1 MTETDAQGRCE
12 GVSRGFPGHPGH
24 IGGFPSARGCP
35 RRCPG
40 EGTAPAIVL
49 KAPRGAGSWIWPLS
63 SFLGPHQSGDPAVS
77 GPFPPLPGG
86 QGVLSLRAGGL
97 RSGQQLPLVPASLS
111 PHPGQVTESCLP
123 GASHPAPW
131 FPHKIRAVL
140 SLREFLGGRNKGNLY
155 GVRKQGEAALPLL
168 VSTHT
173 QGRLWGPSLAGTC
186 SPALLSAVTLVRAG
200 HKKLDGWSQWLFHRR
215 NWFGRSGVQNLLGTC
230 PLSPPTW
237 L

>member
-1 MTETDAQGRCE
+1 M
-12 GVSRGFPGHPGH
+12 SRGFPGHPGH
-24 IGGFPSARGCP
+24 IGRFPSARGCP

-63 SFLGPHQSGDPAVS
+63 NFLGPHQAGDPAES

-111 PHPGQVTESCLP
+111 PHPGQVTESCSP
-123 GASHPAPW
+123 GAGHPAPW

-140 SLREFLGGRNKGNLY
+140 SLRGFLGGRNKCNLY
-155 GVRKQGEAALPLL
+155 GVPKTGCGSFTPLR
-168 VSTHT
+168 T
-173 QGRLWGPSLAGTC
+173 SLHPHPGKTGDQA
-186 SPALLSAVTLVRAG
+186 
-200 HKKLDGWSQWLFHRR
+200 WLEPVPQPF
-215 NWFGRSGVQNLLGTC
+215 FLQ
-230 PLSPPTW
+230 
-237 L
+237 